1 MSETAENKTDNAE
14 IKNGLDKYKD
24 NVLPSLIS
32 DVTSLKTKARNLLD
46 AVNKK
51 KESFIAA
58 KSAVETVDPIVN
70 KDVSKSEKKV
80 EKSVSKVEET
90 KPVAK
95 KAESDGEVKETPK
108 TEPKREA
115 AKEEKPAAKAAAK
128 TSNVPHRTFAIEPE
142 REKPVFNEPRRIF
155 IPPEKPKPQEK
166 KNVQTRVFDN
176 TQRPYGNR
184 NQNGNGPRPQFNQN
198 GGGGRPQGARPNNG
212 GYTAPAVI
220 PSNNNKPQQ
229 KRKATNFAADDKK
242 AMSRYELSKKGFADS
257 QRQDF
262 KRGATITDSQDY
274 EMDTRIRGQRTKKND
289 APKAQAIKIDHAV
302 VNSEVFSIK
311 LLSEKIG
318 KTGTEII
325 KQLFVLGIIKTINEN
340 IDFET
345 ASLVASELGVELEL
359 KLDKTLE
366 DTINEQNI
374 DSADSP
380 ESLKPRPPIVT
391 IMGHV
396 DHGKTSLLDY
406 IRKTKVV
413 SGEAGGITQHIGAY
427 TIKVKGQQITFIDT
441 PGHEAFTAMRAR
453 GAQVTDIAVLVVAAD
468 DGIMP
473 QTVEAIDHSKSAG
486 VQMIVAVNKID
497 KPTAEPDK
505 ILQQLTNYDILAE
518 AWGGTTPVCNVSAK
532 TGEGIENL
540 LETILLVAEMQELK
554 ANPDRK
560 AKGTIIEARLDKG
573 KGPVATVLVEKGTL
587 KVGDVVVVG
596 TVTGKIRAMIDDS
609 GRAIKAA
616 GPSTP
621 VSVTGFDEVPNAG
634 DVLNV
639 VDDERFARQLADE
652 RKSIH
657 AVVEDNAKKRL
668 SLDDFMKKGFKELPI
683 IIKADVQGS
692 LEALKQSILKLN
704 DSPDNEEVEI
714 KVIHGGVGGIKESD
728 VMLAD
733 TTGAII
739 IGFNVRPDANSK
751 TLAEKEHI
759 DIRCYRIIYDAINDI
774 EKAMKGLLDP
784 VFKEVVLGS
793 AEVRE
798 LFRVSKVGTIAG
810 CHVLD
815 GKILRSAKV
824 RVVRDGTIVVEST
837 IASLKHEKDDVK
849 EVSKDY
855 DCGML
860 IDNFNDVK
868 VGDIIEAFRMEQVK

>member
-1 MSETAENKTDNAE
+1 MSETAENRTDKTE
-14 IKNGLDKYKD
+14 IKNGLDKFKD
-24 NVLPSLIS
+24 TVVPNLIS
-32 DVTSLKTKARNLLD
+32 DVADLKKKARNLLD

-51 KESFIAA
+51 KESFNVKPI
-58 KSAVETVDPIVN
+58 KQEENTLDKKEESVKTTV
-70 KDVSKSEKKV
+70 KKV
-80 EKSVSKVEET
+80 DSASK
-90 KPVAK
+90 
-95 KAESDGEVKETPK
+95 
-108 TEPKREA
+108 
-115 AKEEKPAAKAAAK
+115 AKEEKPETAK
-128 TSNVPHRTFAIEPE
+128 TENVVKDEKPAATAPKSSATNNSKSLNGVPRRTFAIEPE
-142 REKPVFNEPRRIF
+142 REKPVFNEPRRIY

-176 TQRPYGNR
+176 SQQRPYGYK
-184 NQNGNGPRPQFNQN
+184 NQNASSGQKNQYNQN
-198 GGGGRPQGARPNNG
+198 GGRPQSGGQKPNMG
-212 GYTAPAVI
+212 GYVAPAVI
-220 PSNNNKPQQ
+220 PTNTKPQQ
-229 KRKATNFAADDKK
+229 KKKVTNFSDDKK
-242 AMSRYELSKKGFADS
+242 SVSKYELSKKKGLGS
-257 QRQDF
+257 EQRQDF
-262 KRGATITDSQDY
+262 KRGATINDIQDY
-274 EMDTRIRGQRTKKND
+274 EMDTRIRSQKTKKSD
-289 APKAQAIKIDHAV
+289 AQKTQAVKIDHAV
-302 VNSEVFSIK
+302 VNTEVFSIK

-374 DSADSP
+374 DSADGP
-380 ESLKPRPPIVT
+380 ETLKPRPPIVT

-427 TIKVKGQQITFIDT
+427 TIKVKNQQITFIDT

-532 TGEGIENL
+532 TGEGIDNL

-587 KVGDVVVVG
+587 KIGDVVVVG
-596 TVTGKIRAMIDDS
+596 TVIGKIRAMIDDS

-639 VDDERFARQLADE
+639 VDDEKFARQLAEE
-652 RKSIH
+652 RKAIH
-657 AVVEDNAKKRL
+657 AVVEDNSKKRL

-704 DSPDNEEVEI
+704 DSPDNTEVEI

-751 TLAEKEHI
+751 ALAEKEHI

-798 LFRVSKVGTIAG
+798 LFKVSKIGTIAG
-810 CHVLD
+810 CHVID
-815 GKILRSAKV
+815 GKILRSAKI

-849 EVSKDY
+849 EASKDF

-860 IDNFNDVK
+860 IDNFNDIK
-868 VGDIIEAFRMEQVK
+868 VGDIIEAFKMEQVK

>member
-359 KLDKTLE
+359 KLDK
-366 DTINEQNI
+366 N
-374 DSADSP
+374 ARRYH
-380 ESLKPRPPIVT
+380 KR
-391 IMGHV
+391 
-396 DHGKTSLLDY
+396 
-406 IRKTKVV
+406 TKYRF
-413 SGEAGGITQHIGAY
+413 GGQ
-427 TIKVKGQQITFIDT
+427 
-441 PGHEAFTAMRAR
+441 P
-453 GAQVTDIAVLVVAAD
+453 
-468 DGIMP
+468 
-473 QTVEAIDHSKSAG
+473 
-486 VQMIVAVNKID
+486 
-497 KPTAEPDK
+497 
-505 ILQQLTNYDILAE
+505 
-518 AWGGTTPVCNVSAK
+518 
-532 TGEGIENL
+532 
-540 LETILLVAEMQELK
+540 
-554 ANPDRK
+554 
-560 AKGTIIEARLDKG
+560 
-573 KGPVATVLVEKGTL
+573 
-587 KVGDVVVVG
+587 
-596 TVTGKIRAMIDDS
+596 
-609 GRAIKAA
+609 
-616 GPSTP
+616 
-621 VSVTGFDEVPNAG
+621 
-634 DVLNV
+634 
-639 VDDERFARQLADE
+639 
-652 RKSIH
+652 
-657 AVVEDNAKKRL
+657 
-668 SLDDFMKKGFKELPI
+668 
-683 IIKADVQGS
+683 
-692 LEALKQSILKLN
+692 
-704 DSPDNEEVEI
+704 
-714 KVIHGGVGGIKESD
+714 
-728 VMLAD
+728 
-733 TTGAII
+733 
-739 IGFNVRPDANSK
+739 
-751 TLAEKEHI
+751 
-759 DIRCYRIIYDAINDI
+759 
-774 EKAMKGLLDP
+774 
-784 VFKEVVLGS
+784 
-793 AEVRE
+793 
-798 LFRVSKVGTIAG
+798 
-810 CHVLD
+810 
-815 GKILRSAKV
+815 
-824 RVVRDGTIVVEST
+824 
-837 IASLKHEKDDVK
+837 
-849 EVSKDY
+849 
-855 DCGML
+855 
-860 IDNFNDVK
+860 
-868 VGDIIEAFRMEQVK
+868 